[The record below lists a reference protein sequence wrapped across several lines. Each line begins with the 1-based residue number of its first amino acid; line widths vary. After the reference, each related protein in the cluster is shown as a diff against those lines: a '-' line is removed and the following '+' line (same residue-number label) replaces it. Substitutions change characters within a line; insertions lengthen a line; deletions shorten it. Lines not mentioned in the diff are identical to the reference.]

1 LSHERKVMCYNRYF
15 IIRRVF
21 HTEKYGQCR
30 KTYNSGVYVKGSTS
44 NKFEVDYH
52 RKLDKVIELQYH
64 SDRIEYFY
72 SNTIG
77 MILLIEE
84 LE

>member
-1 LSHERKVMCYNRYF
+1 
-15 IIRRVF
+15 VF

-30 KTYNSGVYVKGSTS
+30 KTYNSEVYVKGSTS
-44 NKFEVDYH
+44 NKFEVDCH

-72 SNTIG
+72 SNAIG
-77 MILLIEE
+77 MIPLIEE